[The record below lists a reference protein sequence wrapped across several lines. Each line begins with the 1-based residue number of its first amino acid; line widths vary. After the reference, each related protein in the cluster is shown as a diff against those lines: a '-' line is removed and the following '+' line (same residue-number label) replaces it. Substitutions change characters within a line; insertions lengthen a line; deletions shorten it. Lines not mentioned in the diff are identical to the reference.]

1 MNKKGVELTMQT
13 VVIALLVL
21 LVLGVLIFLL
31 FGGSTTF
38 VKGTTCNPP
47 GHCEDRATPCNE
59 GETSGPWTCSN
70 DRKCCIPVGT

>member
-1 MNKKGVELTMQT
+1 MNKKAVELTMQT

-38 VKGTTCNPP
+38 VKGTTCDANQ
-47 GHCEDRATPCNE
+47 CKTTCDE
-59 GETSGPWTCSN
+59 GETSAPWKCTTEGY
-70 DRKCCIPVGT
+70 KCCVPVGT